1 MTINKLLNFLI
12 AAVWLVNGL
21 FCKVLNYVPRHRE
34 IVAGILGSEHA
45 LLFTKAIGF
54 AEIAMAIWIVSGFLA
69 KLNTITQV
77 LIIATMNIIEFIL
90 APGLLLNAPALP
102 LSRKRNARHSC
113 LYLSV
118 TPNYYGNSFQNH
130 WLLIH
135 CLSV

>member
-90 APGLLLNAPALP
+90 APGLLLWGRFNL
-102 LSRKRNARHSC
+102 
-113 LYLSV
+113 LYAFLFIGLILYNEFYV
-118 TPNYYGNSFQNH
+118 KPTPVQQS
-130 WLLIH
+130 
-135 CLSV
+135 

>member
-1 MTINKLLNFLI
+1 MTNNKLLNFLI

-90 APGLLLNAPALP
+90 APGLLFWGRFNF
-102 LSRKRNARHSC
+102 
-113 LYLSV
+113 LYAFLFIGLILYNEFYV
-118 TPNYYGNSFQNH
+118 KPTPVQQS
-130 WLLIH
+130 
-135 CLSV
+135 